1 MSKKV
6 LCLSLSELEAG
17 ICSLKKEKIGILGG
31 SFNPVHNGHLL
42 LAETARKEIGLSRI
56 LFLPTGRPYHKDR
69 TALLPFFIRVKM
81 LELALEESLPSSPYF
96 YSTMEGERGGDS
108 YTYDSLLLLRKAFPE
123 ASFYF
128 ILGTDEY
135 FTLASWHEIYAL
147 GKLCTFLV
155 ANRNDS
161 VAQSVLKEWER
172 KWKAMYGLCSLFLS
186 MKGVD
191 FSSSTIRKRLER
203 GESIHAMVPEAVES
217 YIREKHLYQ

>member
-42 LAETARKEIGLSRI
+42 LAETARKEIGLHRI

-69 TALLPFFIRVKM
+69 TALLPFFIRVEM
-81 LELALEESLPSSPYF
+81 LELALKGSPSGASYF

-135 FTLASWHEIYAL
+135 FTLSSWHEIHAL

-155 ANRNDS
+155 ANRNDA
-161 VAQSVLKEWER
+161 VAQSVLKEWDR
-172 KWKAMYGLCSLFLS
+172 KWKEMYGLCSLFLS

-203 GESIHAMVPEAVES
+203 GESIHAMVPEAVEN

>member
-96 YSTMEGERGGDS
+96 YSTMEGERGGVFS
-108 YTYDSLLLLRKAFPE
+108 TFNSLLFLKKNFP
-123 ASFYF
+123 
-128 ILGTDEY
+128 
-135 FTLASWHEIYAL
+135 
-147 GKLCTFLV
+147 
-155 ANRNDS
+155 
-161 VAQSVLKEWER
+161 
-172 KWKAMYGLCSLFLS
+172 
-186 MKGVD
+186 
-191 FSSSTIRKRLER
+191 
-203 GESIHAMVPEAVES
+203 
-217 YIREKHLYQ
+217 

>member
-42 LAETARKEIGLSRI
+42 LAETARKEIGLHRI

-69 TALLPFFIRVKM
+69 TALLPFFIRVEM
-81 LELALEESLPSSPYF
+81 LELALKGSSSGASYF
-96 YSTMEGERGGDS
+96 YSTMEGERGGNS

-135 FTLASWHEIYAL
+135 FTLSSWHEIHAL

-155 ANRNDS
+155 ANRNDA

-191 FSSSTIRKRLER
+191 FSSSTIRKHLKS
-203 GESIHAMVPEAVES
+203 GESIHAMVPEAVEN